1 MLCFYALP
9 SPAQDILTQ
18 AAPAAYEQAWLTV
31 YPQVKVNGSIRD
43 GIEPFMSRNGV
54 LYARPESLRA
64 YGIALP
70 DAEAAEA
77 GKNGVLCLKFRTA
90 RPHPARAYGSNSPP
104 SPACRRN
111 TMQPRKPLISPPPS
125 NGSPT

>member
-1 MLCFYALP
+1 MPPHDLRTRLTRLSAALMLCFYALP

-31 YPQVKVNGSIRD
+31 YPQVKINGSIRD

-70 DAEAAEA
+70 DA
-77 GKNGVLCLKFRTA
+77 LKDETLLIVEELREKATKTSP
-90 RPHPARAYGSNSPP
+90 PHP
-104 SPACRRN
+104 
-111 TMQPRKPLISPPPS
+111 LIFTETS
-125 NGSPT
+125 